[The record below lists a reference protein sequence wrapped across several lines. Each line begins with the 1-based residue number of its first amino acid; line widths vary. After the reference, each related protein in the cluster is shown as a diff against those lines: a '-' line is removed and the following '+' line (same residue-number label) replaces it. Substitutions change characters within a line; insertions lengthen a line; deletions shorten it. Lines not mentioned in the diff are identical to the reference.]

1 MGFCRTENTLSTQ
14 KDFLIDLALVLNLK
28 LEFKFN
34 RLPIP
39 LDLGAVYVDSSL
51 GPASLPA
58 AFQQT
63 V

>member
-1 MGFCRTENTLSTQ
+1 MGFCRRENTLSTQ

-28 LEFKFN
+28 LEFN
-34 RLPIP
+34 RLPVP
-39 LDLGAVYVDSSL
+39 LDLGAVYVDSGP